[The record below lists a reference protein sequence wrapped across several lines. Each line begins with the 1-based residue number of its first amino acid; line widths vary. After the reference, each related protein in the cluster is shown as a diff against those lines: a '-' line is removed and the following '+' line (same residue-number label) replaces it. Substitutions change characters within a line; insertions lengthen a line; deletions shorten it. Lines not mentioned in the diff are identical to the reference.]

1 MKIDVTINAGQT
13 LEYFEPGDFFR
24 LLDATGPVDITFY
37 SQGKE
42 VSEAENI
49 GEGFAEKFRSGTF
62 DRVRI
67 TSATTQALQ
76 FVIRL
81 GADVFYDKPPTGA
94 VTIANVNGAF
104 SQSQKTVTNASGQ
117 LLAANAQRRYLLIQ
131 NNDSGGAIYVTL
143 DGTAATTAKGIK
155 IDAGASY
162 ECQGYVPSGEIRAIG
177 SIASNANIVTVEG

>member
-104 SQSQKTVTNASGQ
+104 SQSPKTVTNASAQ
-117 LLAANAQRRYLLIQ
+117 LFAANAQRRYLLIQ
-131 NNDSGGAIYVTL
+131 NNDTSGDIYVRL
-143 DGTAATTAKGIK
+143 DGAAATIGTGVK
-155 IDAGASY
+155 IPAMGSY
-162 ECQGYVPSGEIRAIG
+162 ELAGFTPTGDIMAIG
-177 SIASNANIVTVEG
+177 SIASNANVVVVEG